1 MNKGRVVGTA
11 TATVKHPTLQGWK
24 LLVVQ
29 LLAENDLPKGD
40 PVLAVDA
47 LGAGIGEIVI
57 MTSDG
62 KSTRELL
69 GDNTTPARWSVIGL
83 PD

>member
-11 TATVKHPTLQGWK
+11 TATVKHPTLHGWK

-29 LLAENDLPKGD
+29 PLAENDQPKGD
-40 PVLAVDA
+40 PVLAVDV
-47 LGAGIGEIVI
+47 LGAGIDEIVI

-62 KSTRELL
+62 KTARELL
-69 GDNTTPARWSVIGL
+69 GDNTTPASWSVVGL